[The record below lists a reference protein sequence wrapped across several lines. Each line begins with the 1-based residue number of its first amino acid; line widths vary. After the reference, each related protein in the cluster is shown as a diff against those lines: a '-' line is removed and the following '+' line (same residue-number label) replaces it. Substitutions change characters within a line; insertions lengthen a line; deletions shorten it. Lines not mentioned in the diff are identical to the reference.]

1 MKLDV
6 LLWHLVVREVS
17 PTGKLD
23 VLLWH
28 LAVREVS
35 PHSEVRCI
43 AVAFGC

>member
-1 MKLDV
+1 M
-6 LLWHLVVREVS
+6 
-17 PTGKLD
+17 KLD

-35 PHSEVRCI
+35 PHREVRCI

>member
-17 PTGKLD
+17 PPGKLD

-28 LAVREVS
+28 FAVREVS
-35 PHSEVRCI
+35 PHREVRYI